1 MYNIL
6 TYLETPKPV
15 MKLRLLSH
23 GTFMKLSLA
32 FTCDIYRHIRHEW
45 VSLDLLLVS
54 KVIFFDNTKE
64 KKLELGGTCFLGG
77 WKTQFYIHLVYKSQ
91 VGTWVLLFG
100 LFGQLR
106 AVMKKNKEYFWP
118 TFDGK
123 KWNIV
128 ASALKSW
135 LK

>member
-1 MYNIL
+1 ML

-15 MKLRLLSH
+15 MKLRLLSN

-64 KKLELGGTCFLGG
+64 KKQGERGGDFG
-77 WKTQFYIHLVYKSQ
+77 WVKTSVLYIQLVSSLHSGLKVEWKPIKDY
-91 VGTWVLLFG
+91 LFK
-100 LFGQLR
+100 FW
-106 AVMKKNKEYFWP
+106 KNK
-118 TFDGK
+118 
-123 KWNIV
+123 
-128 ASALKSW
+128 
-135 LK
+135 

>member
-1 MYNIL
+1 MQLQKCELYNLL

-64 KKLELGGTCFLGG
+64 KKLELGELAFWVGEKPSFIYIWSISHKLEHEFFCLGCLG
-77 WKTQFYIHLVYKSQ
+77 SS
-91 VGTWVLLFG
+91 
-100 LFGQLR
+100 GQ
-106 AVMKKNKEYFWP
+106 
-118 TFDGK
+118 
-123 KWNIV
+123 
-128 ASALKSW
+128 
-135 LK
+135 

>member
-1 MYNIL
+1 MML
-6 TYLETPKPV
+6 TYLETTKPV

-64 KKLELGGTCFLGG
+64 KKQGERGGL
-77 WKTQFYIHLVYKSQ
+77 W
-91 VGTWVLLFG
+91 VGENFSSIYTVG
-100 LFGQLR
+100 LFFTLR
-106 AVMKKNKEYFWP
+106 
-118 TFDGK
+118 
-123 KWNIV
+123 I
-128 ASALKSW
+128 KS
-135 LK
+135 

>member
-1 MYNIL
+1 ML

-15 MKLRLLSH
+15 IKLRLLSH

-64 KKLELGGTCFLGG
+64 KKLGKGGDFG
-77 WKTQFYIHLVYKSQ
+77 WVKTSVLYIQLVS
-91 VGTWVLLFG
+91 F
-100 LFGQLR
+100 
-106 AVMKKNKEYFWP
+106 
-118 TFDGK
+118 
-123 KWNIV
+123 
-128 ASALKSW
+128 SH
-135 LK
+135 